1 MLGAPMAKIADG
13 RLAAAVSEAGG
24 LGLLGGGYGDP
35 DWISREMAVAGQ
47 VDGAEI
53 GIGLITWNMSSDA
66 VAIALSHAPKA
77 IWLSFG
83 PVTPHAKAI
92 KESRTTLICQVA
104 SVSEATEA
112 AEAGADV
119 IVAQGSES
127 GGHGRSNRALFGLL
141 PAVVAAVDPIPVVA
155 AGGVTSR
162 EGLDAAVALGA
173 AGVALGTALYATEE
187 AADISAA
194 KARLVASGGDDTV
207 RSVVYDIARGPE
219 WPSGYSG
226 RSLRTNLTD
235 RWIGHEDEM
244 RDQAEQIRAD
254 HVQATTGADMTVRV
268 VWAGE
273 GIDGID
279 AIRPVAEVVRQFPL
293 C

>member
-1 MLGAPMAKIADG
+1 M
-13 RLAAAVSEAGG
+13 
-24 LGLLGGGYGDP
+24 
-35 DWISREMAVAGQ
+35 
-47 VDGAEI
+47 
-53 GIGLITWNMSSDA
+53 
-66 VAIALSHAPKA
+66 
-77 IWLSFG
+77 
-83 PVTPHAKAI
+83 
-92 KESRTTLICQVA
+92 A

-173 AGVALGTALYATEE
+173 SGVALGTALYATEE
-187 AADISAA
+187 AADIAAA
-194 KARLVASGGDDTV
+194 KERLVASGGDDTV